1 MAGGIT
7 YLNVVVVKKWH
18 RTRLLNIKHQN
29 VIKNQRHNE
38 PEVHQRFLGMIIC
51 GALWSIVQ
59 PCSGLGSPTASS
71 LCMLHAIYSR
81 IGSHTACSLC
91 TLHAIHSGLACSF
104 CTLHAIA
111 PHNTNNH
118 GLKHHGSESRLLSV
132 MNCIAAS
139 LLCTQGFLLLLK
151 HDGLITNYKK
161 FFPTAIPLHTSN

>member
-1 MAGGIT
+1 
-7 YLNVVVVKKWH
+7 
-18 RTRLLNIKHQN
+18 
-29 VIKNQRHNE
+29 
-38 PEVHQRFLGMIIC
+38 MIIC

-71 LCMLHAIYSR
+71 LCMLYAIYSRLGSPIACSLYMLHAIYSR

-111 PHNTNNH
+111 SHNTNNH

>member
-1 MAGGIT
+1 M
-7 YLNVVVVKKWH
+7 
-18 RTRLLNIKHQN
+18 
-29 VIKNQRHNE
+29 
-38 PEVHQRFLGMIIC
+38 
-51 GALWSIVQ
+51 Q

-71 LCMLHAIYSR
+71 LCMLHAMCSGLSFHTTHSFCMLHITHSDPDFHTSCSR
-81 IGSHTACSLC
+81 CTLHYIRSSLGSHKACSLC

-111 PHNTNNH
+111 SHNTNHH

-161 FFPTAIPLHTSN
+161 FFPTIIPLHTSN